1 MKDKIFCLIPARS
14 GSKRIKNK
22 NIINFY
28 GKPIIAHS
36 IIAAIKSKLF
46 EEVYVSTDSIKIS
59 KIAKRYGAKIPFLRP
74 KEISNDYT
82 IDEQVITHFLK
93 YMKNK
98 KIKLDILCYL
108 YPAAP
113 LIKVLTL
120 KKCLKLLKKSNNTRV
135 MTVTKTPHSIHR
147 VLKKGKKNEMVWQN
161 KKFINTRSQDLEKF
175 YQDAAQCY
183 WYKIKNYKKIKKN
196 SHRIAAFE
204 LNEMEAKDI
213 NTIED
218 LKLLK
223 LLYKFNLK
231 RHK

>member
-28 GKPIIAHS
+28 GKPIIAYS

-46 EEVYVSTDSIKIS
+46 KEVFVSTDSTKIS
-59 KIAKRYGAKIPFLRP
+59 EIAKDYGAKIPFLRP
-74 KEISNDYT
+74 KEISNDYSG
-82 IDEQVITHFLK
+82 DEQVITHFLK

-108 YPAAP
+108 YPTAP
-113 LIKVLTL
+113 LIKILTL
-120 KKCLKLLKKSNNTRV
+120 KNCLKLLKKSNNTRV

-147 VLKKGKKNEMVWQN
+147 VLKKGKKNEMIWRN

>member
-28 GKPIIAHS
+28 GKPIIAYS

-46 EEVYVSTDSIKIS
+46 KEVFVSTDSTKIS
-59 KIAKRYGAKIPFLRP
+59 EIAKDYGAKIPFLRP
-74 KEISNDYT
+74 KEISNDYS

-108 YPAAP
+108 YPTAP
-113 LIKVLTL
+113 LIKILTL
-120 KKCLKLLKKSNNTRV
+120 KNCLKLLKKSSNTKV
-135 MTVTKTPHSIHR
+135 MTVRKTTHSIHR
-147 VLKKGKKNEMVWQN
+147 VLKKGKKNEMLWQN

-196 SHRIAAFE
+196 NLRMAAVE
-204 LNEMEAKDI
+204 LGEMEAKDI
-213 NTIED
+213 NTMED
-218 LKLLK
+218 LTLLK
-223 LLYKFNLK
+223 LLYKFRSK
-231 RHK
+231 KT